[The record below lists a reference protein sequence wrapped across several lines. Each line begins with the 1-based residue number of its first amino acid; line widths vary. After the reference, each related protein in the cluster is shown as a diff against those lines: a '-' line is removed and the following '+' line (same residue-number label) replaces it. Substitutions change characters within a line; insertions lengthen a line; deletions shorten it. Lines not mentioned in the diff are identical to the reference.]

1 MLENWCWTESQ
12 LVKMSQHYLRKDEK
26 LPKELVAKII
36 ASRDVN
42 SGLFNLR
49 QIFFGM

>member
-1 MLENWCWTESQ
+1 
-12 LVKMSQHYLRKDEK
+12 MSQHYLRKDEK